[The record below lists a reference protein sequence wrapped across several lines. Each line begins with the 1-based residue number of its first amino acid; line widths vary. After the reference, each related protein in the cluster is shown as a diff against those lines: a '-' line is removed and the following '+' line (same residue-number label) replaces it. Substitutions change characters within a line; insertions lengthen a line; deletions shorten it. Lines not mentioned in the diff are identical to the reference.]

1 MTLVN
6 VRMCQDI
13 VNRKRAMDKESLGG
27 TLTVGD
33 RAESVLCNVEL
44 IAKNKAVLSDSFAS
58 PRAIAKA
65 KENIASCTDTI
76 KRALD
81 KLGVNENEK
90 SEIVAWVEK
99 GDMEQVRYNLLKV
112 LDKRN
117 PGLYGRKL
125 AIADKQMQH

>member
-1 MTLVN
+1 MTMIN
-6 VRMCQDI
+6 IKMCQDI
-13 VNRKRAMDKESLGG
+13 VNRKRTMDKESLGG

-33 RAESVLCNVEL
+33 RAESVLCNAEL
-44 IAKNKAVLSDSFAS
+44 IIKNKAVLSDSFAS

-112 LDKRN
+112 LAKRN
-117 PGLYGRKL
+117 PGLYSRKL
-125 AIADKQMQH
+125 AIAEKQMQH